1 MITKEGANGIL
12 RCLFAKTISV
22 AKIKLAKNNP
32 AIADADLVLGDLT
45 EADFSGY
52 ADVDIATPAWPA
64 PATNLANEAESD
76 GPTIT
81 FTATAGT
88 PLPQT
93 CYLVYVEV
101 SDGVAPFLFAVGRF
115 SPGKTVTLAGDTIT
129 VKLNWFAW
137 NGTP

>member
-12 RCLFAKTISV
+12 RCIFAKTIAT
-22 AKIKLAKNNP
+22 AKIRLAQNNAVP
-32 AIADADLVLGDLT
+32 ADADLVLGDLT
-45 EADFSGY
+45 EASFPGY
-52 ADVDIATPAWPA
+52 AEVDIGTPAWPA
-64 PATNLANEAESD
+64 PATNMSNEAESD

-81 FTATAGT
+81 WTATSGT

-93 CYLVYVEV
+93 CYLVYVV
-101 SDGVAPFLFAVGRF
+101 LNDGTADFLFAVGRF

-129 VKLNWFAW
+129 VKLNWYAW